1 MNRKHRWLRG
11 ALLAAACCLAV
22 VLQVSASNDSASA
35 PVSLHYLQNT
45 FLPELEKGIAARAKE
60 GTKAV
65 HDAALTRV
73 DALASA
79 YASGGTT
86 SSSGGWSVTETPR
99 PTVVNGGDTLTLD
112 EGGSFLWLAGVGSA
126 GTTGLVDATAGME
139 VPQGGQLTPGH
150 RYLNGQEGA
159 AAQAVI
165 RSDKAQ
171 AATTGRWIL
180 TSGGQEVTH
189 FYDLCRTDWFYDGV
203 RWALDQGIFMGTSST
218 EFIPGG
224 IVDRATMVTLL
235 YRLAESPEI
244 TYQGIYSD
252 VPAGQWYTAGVEWA
266 AANGIVEDNGTGRFS
281 PAGTVDRE
289 ELVQM
294 FYRLAGYLKMDTTAS
309 ASLDVFLDGG
319 QVSPD
324 ALDAVSWAVGTGVMM
339 GGDGSLQLRGTS
351 TRAQVALIIQRFQTL
366 RGAA

>member
-1 MNRKHRWLRG
+1 MNRKHRRLGG

-22 VLQVSASNDSASA
+22 GLQASASSDSAPA
-35 PVSLHYLQNT
+35 PVSLRYLQNT
-45 FLPELEKGIAARAKE
+45 FLPELEKGIAARARE
-60 GTKAV
+60 DTKSIY
-65 HDAALTRV
+65 DAALARV
-73 DALASA
+73 DTLASA
-79 YASGGTT
+79 HASGGTT
-86 SSSGGWSVTETPR
+86 SASGGWTITETPW

-112 EGGSFLWLAGVGSA
+112 EGGSFLWLAGVGAA
-126 GTTGLVDATAGME
+126 GAGLVDATAGAE
-139 VPQGGQLTPGH
+139 VPLGGRLTPGH

-159 AAQAVI
+159 AAQAVV

-171 AATTGRWIL
+171 AAAAGRWSL

-203 RWALDQGIFMGTSST
+203 RWALDQGIFKGTSST
-218 EFIPGG
+218 EFTPGG
-224 IVDRATMVTLL
+224 IVDRATLTTLL
-235 YRLAESPEI
+235 HRLAGSPEI
-244 TYQGIYSD
+244 TYQGIFSD

-266 AANGIVEDNGTGRFS
+266 AANGIAEDSGTGRFS

-289 ELVQM
+289 ELIQM

-309 ASLDVFLDGG
+309 ASLDGFLDGG

-324 ALDAVSWAVGTGVMM
+324 ALDAVSWAVATGVIK

>member
-1 MNRKHRWLRG
+1 MNQTHRRLRG
-11 ALLAAACCLAV
+11 ALLAAVCCLAV
-22 VLQVSASNDSASA
+22 GLRAPASNGSVPA
-35 PVSLHYLQNT
+35 PVSLRYLQDT

-65 HDAALTRV
+65 LDAALARV

-86 SSSGGWSVTETPR
+86 SASDGWTVTETPR

-126 GTTGLVDATAGME
+126 GAGLVDATAGAE
-139 VPQGGQLTPGH
+139 VPQGGKLTPGH

-165 RSDKAQ
+165 RSDRAQ
-171 AATTGRWIL
+171 AAAAGRWSL

-203 RWALDQGIFMGTSST
+203 RWALDQGIFKGTSST
-218 EFIPGG
+218 EFTPGG

-244 TYQGIYSD
+244 SYQGIFSD

-266 AANGIVEDNGTGRFS
+266 AVNGIVEDSGTGRFS

-309 ASLDVFLDGG
+309 ASLEGFLDGS

-324 ALDAVSWAVGTGVMM
+324 ALDAVSWAVGTGMM
-339 GGDGSLQLRGTS
+339 KGGDGSLQLRGTS
-351 TRAQVALIIQRFQTL
+351 TRAQVALIIQRFQIL